1 MGIKQHNGNTKA
13 DRLAELKI
21 RSPSIQLI
29 KFGAIGLN
37 AILFSPLLIAADT
50 GSQYGTNIT
59 INDGDRITGDTADP
73 SGNLYGVMTPAG
85 NTPGNIN
92 LGNDVTVNVN
102 DASGY
107 AKGIII
113 QGKNSSLTANR
124 LTVDV
129 VGQTSAIGI
138 NLIGDYTHADLGTGS
153 TIKSN
158 DDGIIIGHSSTL
170 TATQFTIENSNGIGL
185 TINDYGTSVDLG
197 SGSKIKTDGSTGVY
211 IGGLNGN
218 NANGA
223 ARFTA
228 TDLTIDVQGY
238 SAMGI
243 NVQKNSVVDL
253 GTNSS
258 IKTSGDN
265 AHGLWS
271 FGQVSAN
278 ALTVDVTGAAANG
291 VEVRGGTT
299 TIGADSHISWQ
310 EEPQTKQPLQS
321 GDGVI
326 ALVNNLGATPLSE
339 LYGVY
344 NRLTTR
350 CQQAGLTIERNL
362 IGAYCTSLDMTGF
375 SITLLKVD
383 DETLALWDAPVH
395 TPALNWGK

>member
-37 AILFSPLLIAADT
+37 AINFSPLLIAADT

-197 SGSKIKTDGSTGVY
+197 SGSKITTDGSTGVY
-211 IGGLNGN
+211 IGGGLDWERRRYKGGGHN
-218 NANGA
+218 NDWGLGIEA
-223 ARFTA
+223 
-228 TDLTIDVQGY
+228 GY
-238 SAMGI
+238 AYFLSR
-243 NVQKNSVVDL
+243 
-253 GTNSS
+253 
-258 IKTSGDN
+258 
-265 AHGLWS
+265 
-271 FGQVSAN
+271 
-278 ALTVDVTGAAANG
+278 TV
-291 VEVRGGTT
+291 
-299 TIGADSHISWQ
+299 
-310 EEPQTKQPLQS
+310 
-321 GDGVI
+321 
-326 ALVNNLGATPLSE
+326 
-339 LYGVY
+339 
-344 NRLTTR
+344 
-350 CQQAGLTIERNL
+350 TIEPAVYYKWRFDDSDNSRFG
-362 IGAYCTSLDMTGF
+362 IKVGF
-375 SITLLKVD
+375 
-383 DETLALWDAPVH
+383 
-395 TPALNWGK
+395 GFYF

>member
-29 KFGAIGLN
+29 KYGAIGLN
-37 AILFSPLLIAADT
+37 AIIFSPLLIAADL
-50 GSQYGTNIT
+50 GSQNGTNIT
-59 INDGDRITGDTADP
+59 ISDGDRITGDTADP

-253 GTNSS
+253 GTNST
-258 IKTSGDN
+258 IKTNGDN

-278 ALTVDVTGAAANG
+278 ALTVDVTGAVANG

-299 TIGADSHISWQ
+299 TIGADSHISSAQ
-310 EEPQTKQPLQS
+310 GGGLVTSGSDATINFSGTAAQRNSIFSSGSYGASAQTATA
-321 GDGVI
+321 VI
-326 ALVNNLGATPLSE
+326 NMQNTDITVD
-339 LYGVY
+339 
-344 NRLTTR
+344 
-350 CQQAGLTIERNL
+350 RND
-362 IGAYCTSLDMTGF
+362 S
-375 SITLLKVD
+375 
-383 DETLALWDAPVH
+383 LALGLW
-395 TPALNWGK
+395 ALSGGRITGDSLAITGAAGARGIYAMTN

>member
-1 MGIKQHNGNTKA
+1 
-13 DRLAELKI
+13 
-21 RSPSIQLI
+21 
-29 KFGAIGLN
+29 
-37 AILFSPLLIAADT
+37 
-50 GSQYGTNIT
+50 
-59 INDGDRITGDTADP
+59 
-73 SGNLYGVMTPAG
+73 MTPAG

-253 GTNSS
+253 EQTVPLKPMA
-258 IKTSGDN
+258 IMHTASG
-265 AHGLWS
+265 ALA
-271 FGQVSAN
+271 VSAN
-278 ALTVDVTGAAANG
+278 ALTVDVTGAVANG

-299 TIGADSHISWQ
+299 TIGADSHISSAQ
-310 EEPQTKQPLQS
+310 GGGLVTSGSDATINFSGTAAQRNSIFSSGSYGASAQTATA
-321 GDGVI
+321 VI
-326 ALVNNLGATPLSE
+326 NMQNTDITVD
-339 LYGVY
+339 
-344 NRLTTR
+344 
-350 CQQAGLTIERNL
+350 RN
-362 IGAYCTSLDMTGF
+362 GS
-375 SITLLKVD
+375 
-383 DETLALWDAPVH
+383 LALGLW
-395 TPALNWGK
+395 ALSGGRITGDSLAITARQEPGGFMP

>member
-37 AILFSPLLIAADT
+37 AIIFSPLLIAADT

-197 SGSKIKTDGSTGVY
+197 SGSKITTDGSTGVY
-211 IGGLNGN
+211 IGGGLDWERRRYKGGGHN
-218 NANGA
+218 NDWGLGIEA
-223 ARFTA
+223 
-228 TDLTIDVQGY
+228 GY
-238 SAMGI
+238 AYFLSR
-243 NVQKNSVVDL
+243 
-253 GTNSS
+253 
-258 IKTSGDN
+258 
-265 AHGLWS
+265 
-271 FGQVSAN
+271 
-278 ALTVDVTGAAANG
+278 TV
-291 VEVRGGTT
+291 
-299 TIGADSHISWQ
+299 
-310 EEPQTKQPLQS
+310 
-321 GDGVI
+321 
-326 ALVNNLGATPLSE
+326 
-339 LYGVY
+339 
-344 NRLTTR
+344 
-350 CQQAGLTIERNL
+350 TIEPAVYYKWRFDDSDNSRFG
-362 IGAYCTSLDMTGF
+362 IKVGF
-375 SITLLKVD
+375 
-383 DETLALWDAPVH
+383 
-395 TPALNWGK
+395 GFYF

>member
-37 AILFSPLLIAADT
+37 AIIFSPLLIAADT

-170 TATQFTIENSNGIGL
+170 TATQFTIENSNGIGQPSMTMAPVSIL
-185 TINDYGTSVDLG
+185 EAEVKS
-197 SGSKIKTDGSTGVY
+197 
-211 IGGLNGN
+211 
-218 NANGA
+218 
-223 ARFTA
+223 RPME
-228 TDLTIDVQGY
+228 VQVF
-238 SAMGI
+238 I
-243 NVQKNSVVDL
+243 SVVSTAITPMVL
-253 GTNSS
+253 RV
-258 IKTSGDN
+258 
-265 AHGLWS
+265 LR
-271 FGQVSAN
+271 
-278 ALTVDVTGAAANG
+278 L
-291 VEVRGGTT
+291 
-299 TIGADSHISWQ
+299 
-310 EEPQTKQPLQS
+310 QT
-321 GDGVI
+321 
-326 ALVNNLGATPLSE
+326 
-339 LYGVY
+339 
-344 NRLTTR
+344 
-350 CQQAGLTIERNL
+350 
-362 IGAYCTSLDMTGF
+362 
-375 SITLLKVD
+375 
-383 DETLALWDAPVH
+383 
-395 TPALNWGK
+395 